1 MISIFK
7 EIKKTR
13 KENHM
18 RLEDLSSYEIIEK
31 RRIEDLNSESF
42 LMRHKK
48 TGARV
53 ALLSNDDDNKVFAI
67 GFRTP
72 PKNST
77 GVAHI
82 IEHTVLCGSKQ
93 FPVKDPFVE
102 LVKGS
107 LNTFLNAMTYP
118 DKTVY
123 PVASCNDAD
132 FQNLMNV
139 YLDAVFYPNIY
150 KTDKIFRQ
158 EGWHY
163 EMEDEN
169 SDLTINGVVYNEMK
183 GAFSSADD
191 VLSRE
196 IQNSLYPD
204 ITYGIESGGDPKVIP
219 ELTYDEY
226 LDFHRSYYHPSNS
239 YIYLYGNMDMA
250 EKLNYIDKNYLSDFD
265 HIDVDSEIGLQKAFS
280 EPKRVVKSFPVLP
293 DEDTSKNTYLS
304 YNCSVGSTLDKK
316 LYIAFDILDYALCS
330 APGAPIKKALIDKG
344 IGQDVYSEYDNG
356 IRQPVF
362 SIVAKN
368 ADEDQADE
376 FISTI
381 TEVLKD
387 QVKNGIDKKS
397 LLAGLSYDEF
407 KYREADFGRYPKGL
421 LYGLQ
426 VLDSWLYDDEKPW
439 INVEANETFAILK
452 EEAKGRYFEE
462 LVEKYLLDNNH
473 KSYVILKPEKG
484 LTEKTDE
491 ELRNKLK
498 EYRDSLTPE
507 QIKEIVDETKALKE
521 YQDTPDDPEDL
532 KKIPLLTL
540 EDMKKESEK
549 FIYELRDV
557 QGTKVLFHDIFT
569 NGIAYINFVFDM
581 QDLDGDLI
589 TYAASLK
596 KALGMLNTENYEYGD
611 LYNEINIKTGGIS
624 GSISTYTDSQDVTK
638 FSTKFEISVKVLH
651 ENLSSA
657 FSLVKEIITATKFD
671 DSKRLREIFGEQYA
685 RLQSDLSSAGHQSAA
700 LRAMSYVSPAVMVSD
715 NVSGIGYFRHLEK
728 ICGQLETEDG
738 AGELIDKFKYLCKLL
753 FRPENLLVDITGTE
767 KEYQGMDDEVK
778 SFVDSLYTEDVR
790 KGNLKLVPVKK
801 NEAFKTAGQVQ
812 YVCRAGN
819 FASEGLKYN
828 GALRV
833 LKVMMGYDYL
843 WKNIRVLGGAY
854 GCMSSFAKNGD
865 SAFVT
870 YRDPN
875 LQNSIDVFEKASDY
889 LRNFDSDDRT
899 ILQYIIGAISDLD
912 TPKTPSAKGAYGL
925 TAYLCNAKMENI
937 QKNRDQLLGTTK
949 QTIRGLAD
957 YVDAFMK
964 DDCLCVIGSS
974 EKIDE
979 SSDIFD
985 KIEQLVER

>member
-1 MISIFK
+1 
-7 EIKKTR
+7 
-13 KENHM
+13 M
-18 RLEDLSSYEIIEK
+18 RLEDLTAYEIIEK
-31 RRIEDLNSESF
+31 RPIADLNSESY
-42 LMRHKK
+42 LMKHKR
-48 TGARV
+48 TGARI

-82 IEHTVLCGSKQ
+82 IEHTVLCGSRE

-132 FQNLMNV
+132 FQNLMHV

-191 VLSRE
+191 MLSRE

-204 ITYGIESGGDPKVIP
+204 ITYGIESGGDPDVIP

-226 LDFHRSYYHPSNS
+226 LDFHRKYYHPSNS

-250 EKLNYIDKNYLSDFD
+250 EKLDYIDKNYLSAFEK
-265 HIDVDSEIGLQKAFS
+265 IEVDSAVGFQKAFE
-280 EPKRVVKSFPVLP
+280 EPKEIRKTYPVLP
-293 DEDTSKNTYLS
+293 DEELSKNTYLS
-304 YNCSVGSTLDKK
+304 YNCSVGSTLDSKV
-316 LYIAFDILDYALCS
+316 YIAFDILDYALCS

-356 IRQPVF
+356 IQQPVF

-368 ADEDQADE
+368 ADASQKDE
-376 FISTI
+376 FVNTI
-381 TEVLKD
+381 REVLKE
-387 QVKNGIDKKS
+387 QIEKGIDKKS

-426 VLDSWLYDDEKPW
+426 VLDSWLYDDLKPW
-439 INVEANETFAILK
+439 INVEANATFAELK
-452 EEAKGRYFEE
+452 KEAEGNYFEK
-462 LVEKYLLDNNH
+462 LAKKYLLDNTH
-473 KSYVILKPEKG
+473 RTVVVLEPEQG
-484 LTEKTDE
+484 LTEKKDE
-491 ELRNKLK
+491 ALKKKLQEYK
-498 EYRDSLTPE
+498 ESLTPE
-507 QIKEIVDETKALKE
+507 EIKKIVQDTKELKE
-521 YQDTPDDPEDL
+521 YQDTPDDPADL
-532 KKIPLLTL
+532 AKIPLLKL
-540 EDMKKESEK
+540 SDMRKESEK

-557 QGTKVLFHDIFT
+557 EGNKVLFHDIFT
-569 NGIAYINFVFDM
+569 NGIAYISFVFDM
-581 QDLDGDLI
+581 STVD
-589 TYAASLK
+589 AALLPYTSSLK
-596 KALGMLNTENYEYGD
+596 KVLGMLNTEHYEYGD
-611 LYNEINIKTGGIS
+611 LYNEINIRTGGIS
-624 GSISTYTDSQDVTK
+624 GSISTYTDSGDVKK
-638 FSTKFEISVKVLH
+638 FQTKFEISVKVLH
-651 ENLSSA
+651 ENLHYA
-657 FSLVKEIITATKFD
+657 FDLVKEILTATKFD
-671 DSKRLREIFGEQYA
+671 DVKRLKEIFGEQYA
-685 RLQSDLSSAGHQSAA
+685 RLSTDLASAGHQSAA
-700 LRAMSYVSPAVMVSD
+700 IRALSYVSPSAVVSD
-715 NVSGIGYFRHLEK
+715 SVSGIGYLRHLEGVNK
-728 ICGQLETEDG
+728 ALESQDG
-738 AGELIDKFKYLCKLL
+738 AKELIEKLKYLSRLI
-753 FRPENLLVDITGTE
+753 FRPENLLVDVTGTD
-767 KEYQGMDDEVK
+767 KEYQGIEDQVK
-778 SFVDSLYTEDVR
+778 EFVKTLYTEDVE
-790 KGNLKLVPVKK
+790 KGHLEPKPVKK

-819 FASEGLKYN
+819 FTNSGLSYH

-843 WKNIRVLGGAY
+843 WKNIRILGGAY

-870 YRDPN
+870 YRDSN
-875 LQNSIDVFEKASDY
+875 LTNSIDVFEKASEY
-889 LRNFDSDDRT
+889 LKDFDADDRT

-912 TPKTPSAKGAYGL
+912 TPKTPSSKGSYGL
-925 TAYLCNAKMENI
+925 TAYLCNAKMEKI
-937 QKNRDQLLGTTK
+937 QKNRDELLGTTK
-949 QTIRGLAD
+949 QTIRDLAG
-957 YVDAFMK
+957 YVDAFMS
-964 DDCLCVIGSS
+964 DGCLCVIGSS
-974 EKIDE
+974 DKIEEAKD
-979 SSDIFD
+979 SFD
-985 KIEQLVER
+985 KIEQLLGR

>member
-1 MISIFK
+1 
-7 EIKKTR
+7 
-13 KENHM
+13 M
-18 RLEDLSSYEIIEK
+18 RLEDLSAYEIIEQRK
-31 RRIEDLNSESF
+31 IEDLNSVSF
-42 LMRHKK
+42 IMRHKK

-53 ALLSNDDDNKVFAI
+53 ALLSNDEDNKVFAI

-72 PKNST
+72 PRNST

-82 IEHTVLCGSKQ
+82 IEHTVLCGSRN

-123 PVASCNDAD
+123 PIASCNDAD

-150 KTDKIFRQ
+150 KTDKIFKQ

-169 SDLTINGVVYNEMK
+169 DDLTINGVVYNEMK

-204 ITYGIESGGDPKVIP
+204 TTYGIESGGDPDVIP
-219 ELTYDEY
+219 ELTYEEY
-226 LDFHRSYYHPSNS
+226 LDFHRKYYHPSNS

-250 EKLNYIDKNYLSDFD
+250 EKLDYIDKQYLSHFD
-265 HIDVDSEIGLQKAFS
+265 RIEVDSEVGIQKPFDKPR
-280 EPKRVVKSFPVLP
+280 EIIKTYPVLP
-293 DEDTSKNTYLS
+293 EDELSQNTYLS

-368 ADEDQADE
+368 ADAEQKEE
-376 FISTI
+376 FLNTI
-381 TEVLKD
+381 REVLKK
-387 QVKNGIDKKS
+387 QVEQGIDKKA

-407 KYREADFGRYPKGL
+407 KYREADFGRFPKGL

-426 VLDSWLYDDEKPW
+426 VLDSWLYDDAKPW
-439 INVEANETFAILK
+439 INVEANETFAELK
-452 EEAKGRYFEE
+452 KEAEGRYFEE
-462 LVEKYLLDNNH
+462 LTEKYLLNNPH
-473 KSYVILKPEKG
+473 ASVVILAPERG
-484 LTEKTDE
+484 LTEKKDE
-491 ELRNKLK
+491 ALKKKLSDYK
-498 EYRDSLTPE
+498 NSLSKDE
-507 QIKEIVDETKALKE
+507 IAEIVKQTRELKE
-521 YQDTPDDPEDL
+521 YQDMEDAPEDL
-532 KKIPLLTL
+532 AKIPLLTL
-540 EDMKKESEK
+540 ADMRKEAEK
-549 FIYELRDV
+549 FIYELREED
-557 QGTKVLFHDIFT
+557 GNRILFHNVFT
-569 NGIAYINFVFDM
+569 NGIMYMDFVFDM
-581 QDLDGDLI
+581 QHVDAALLP
-589 TYAASLK
+589 YASSLK
-596 KALGMLNTENYEYGD
+596 KVLGMLNTRNYEYGD

-624 GSISTYTDSQDVTK
+624 GAISTYTDSEDVTR
-638 FSTKFEISVKVLH
+638 FVTKFEISVKVLH
-651 ENLSSA
+651 ENMHSA
-657 FSLVKEIITATKFD
+657 FELVKEILTASRFD
-671 DSKRLREIFGEQYA
+671 DVKRLKEIFSEQYA
-685 RLQSDLSSAGHQSAA
+685 RLQTDLASSGHQSSA
-700 LRAMSYVSPAVMVSD
+700 LRAMSYVSPAACISD
-715 NVSGIGYFRHLEK
+715 SVSGIGYFRHLEK
-728 ICGQLETEDG
+728 INKALSTKE
-738 AGELIDKFKYLCKLL
+738 GEQDLIDKLVSLSRQI
-753 FRPENLLVDITGTE
+753 FRPENLLFDLTCTE
-767 KEYQGMDDEVK
+767 KEYVGVASEVK
-778 SFVDSLYTEDVR
+778 EFATSLYTCECE
-790 KGNLKLVPVKK
+790 KQELKVQTSRK

-819 FASEGLKYN
+819 FASKGLKYH

-843 WKNIRVLGGAY
+843 WKNIRILGGAY

-870 YRDPN
+870 YRDPH
-875 LQNSIDVFEKASDY
+875 LKNSVDIFEKAADY
-889 LRNFDSDDRT
+889 LREFEADDRT

-925 TAYLCNAKMENI
+925 TAYLCNARMETI
-937 QKNRDQLLGTTK
+937 QKNRDELLATDK
-949 QTIRGLAD
+949 ETIRSLAGF
-957 YVDAFMK
+957 VDAFMS
-964 DDCLCVIGSS
+964 DECICVIGTAD
-974 EKIDE
+974 KIDE
-979 SSDIFD
+979 NKDLFD
-985 KIEQLVER
+985 NIEQLVNR

>member
-1 MISIFK
+1 
-7 EIKKTR
+7 
-13 KENHM
+13 M
-18 RLEDLSSYEIIEK
+18 RLEDLSAYEIIEK
-31 RRIEDLNSESF
+31 RRIDDLNSESY

-82 IEHTVLCGSKQ
+82 IEHTVLCGSRE

-132 FQNLMNV
+132 FQNLMHV

-163 EMEDEN
+163 EMEDETKE
-169 SDLTINGVVYNEMK
+169 LTINGVVYNEMK
-183 GAFSSADD
+183 GAFSSAEDM
-191 VLSRE
+191 LSRE

-204 ITYGIESGGDPKVIP
+204 ITYGIESGGDPDVIP
-219 ELTYDEY
+219 ELTYEEY

-250 EKLNYIDKNYLSDFD
+250 EKLDYIDKNYLSDFD
-265 HIDVDSEIGLQKAFS
+265 HIDVDSAVGYQKAFDA
-280 EPKRVVKSFPVLP
+280 PKEIEKPYPVLP
-293 DEDTSKNTYLS
+293 DEELSQNTYFS
-304 YNCSVGSTLDKK
+304 YNCSVGSPLDRKV
-316 LYIAFDILDYALCS
+316 YVAFDILDYALCS

-356 IRQPVF
+356 IQQPVF

-368 ADEDQADE
+368 ADASQKDE
-376 FISTI
+376 FVNTI
-381 TEVLKD
+381 REVLKE
-387 QVKNGIDKKS
+387 QVEKGIDKKS

-426 VLDSWLYDDEKPW
+426 VLDSWLYDDSKPW
-439 INVEANETFAILK
+439 INVEANDTFAELK
-452 EEAKGRYFEE
+452 KEAQGRYFEE
-462 LVEKYLLDNNH
+462 LVQKYLLDNNH
-473 KSYVILKPEKG
+473 RTVVMLKPQQG
-484 LTEKTDE
+484 LTEKKDE
-491 ELRNKLK
+491 ELRKKLQDYK
-498 EYRDSLTPE
+498 ASLSE
-507 QIKEIVDETKALKE
+507 EEIKKIVRETKELKE
-521 YQDTPDDPEDL
+521 YQDAPDDPEDL
-532 KKIPLLTL
+532 KKIPLLKL
-540 EDMKKESEK
+540 EDMRKEAEK
-549 FIYELRDV
+549 FIYELREAD
-557 QGTKVLFHDIFT
+557 GNKILFHDVFT
-569 NGIAYINFVFDM
+569 NGIAYISFVFDM
-581 QDLDGDLI
+581 KDVDPEYLP
-589 TYAASLK
+589 YVSSLK
-596 KALGMLNTENYEYGD
+596 KVLGMLNTEHYEYGD

-624 GSISTYTDSQDVTK
+624 GAISTYTDSDDIRKFVTK
-638 FSTKFEISVKVLH
+638 FEVSVKVLH
-651 ENLSSA
+651 ENLGYA
-657 FSLVKEIITATKFD
+657 FDLVKEILTTSKFD
-671 DSKRLREIFGEQYA
+671 DTKRLKEIFGEQYA
-685 RLQSDLSSAGHQSAA
+685 RLSSDLASAGHQSAA
-700 LRAMSYVSPAVMVSD
+700 IRAISYVSSSAMVSD
-715 NVSGIGYFRHLEK
+715 NVSGIGYYRHLEK
-728 ICGQLETEDG
+728 VNKALETEDG
-738 AGELIDKFKYLCKLL
+738 AKEVIEKLRYLGKLL

-767 KEYQGMDDEVK
+767 KEYSGFEDQVKEFVKSLYTDEVK
-778 SFVDSLYTEDVR
+778 
-790 KGNLKLVPVKK
+790 KGALKLVPVKK

-819 FASEGLKYN
+819 FASDGLKYN

-843 WKNIRVLGGAY
+843 WKNIRILGGAY

-870 YRDPN
+870 YRDPK
-875 LQNSIDVFEKASDY
+875 LLESIDVFEKASEY
-889 LRNFDSDDRT
+889 LREFDADDRT

-912 TPKTPSAKGAYGL
+912 TPKTPSAKGSYGL
-925 TAYLCNAKMENI
+925 TAYLCNARMENI
-937 QKNRDQLLGTTK
+937 QRNRDQLLATTK
-949 QTIRGLAD
+949 DTIRELAK
-957 YVDAFMK
+957 YVDAFMA
-964 DDCLCVIGSS
+964 DECLCVIGSS
-974 EKIDE
+974 EKIEEAKD
-979 SSDIFD
+979 SFD
-985 KIEQLVER
+985 KVEQLLGR

>member
-1 MISIFK
+1 
-7 EIKKTR
+7 
-13 KENHM
+13 M

-31 RRIEDLNSESF
+31 RRIDDLNSESY

-53 ALLSNDDDNKVFAI
+53 ALLSNDEENKVFAI

-82 IEHTVLCGSKQ
+82 IEHTVLCGSEN

-123 PVASCNDAD
+123 PIASCNDAD

-150 KTDKIFRQ
+150 KTDKIFKQ

-163 EMEDEN
+163 EMEDEE

-191 VLSRE
+191 VLTRE
-196 IQNSLYPD
+196 IMNSLYPD
-204 ITYGIESGGDPKVIP
+204 ITYGIESGGDPDIIP
-219 ELTYDEY
+219 QLSYEEY

-239 YIYLYGNMDMA
+239 YIYMYGNMDMA
-250 EKLNYIDKNYLSDFD
+250 EKLDYIDKNYLSKFD
-265 HIDVDSEIGLQKAFS
+265 HIDVNSRISVQKAFD
-280 EPKRVVKSFPVLP
+280 EPRLVKKAYPVLP
-293 DEDTSKNTYLS
+293 EDEISKNTYLS
-304 YNCSVGSTLDKK
+304 YNCSVGSTLDRK

-344 IGQDVYSEYDNG
+344 IGQDVYSDYDNG
-356 IRQPVF
+356 IQQPIF

-368 ADEDQADE
+368 ADADQKDE
-376 FISTI
+376 FVDTI
-381 TEVLKD
+381 RKVLRE
-387 QVKNGIDKKS
+387 QVEKGIDKKS

-426 VLDSWLYDDEKPW
+426 VFDSWLYDDNSPW
-439 INVEANETFAILK
+439 LNVEANDTFAQLK
-452 EEAKGRYFEE
+452 KEAKGRYFEE
-462 LVEKYLLDNNH
+462 LVEKYLLNNPH
-473 KSYVILKPEKG
+473 RTVVMLEPQQG
-484 LTEKTDE
+484 LTEKKDE
-491 ELRNKLK
+491 ALKEKLK
-498 EYRDSLTPE
+498 NYRDSLSSE
-507 QIKEIVDETKALKE
+507 EIKKIVQETKELRAF
-521 YQDTPDDPEDL
+521 QDEEDDPEDL
-532 KKIPLLTL
+532 ARIPLLTL

-549 FIYELRDV
+549 FIYELRDAS
-557 QGTKVLFHDIFT
+557 GTKILFHDIFT
-569 NGIAYINFVFDM
+569 NGIAYISFVFDM
-581 QDLDGDLI
+581 QDLDPELLP
-589 TYAASLK
+589 YASSLK
-596 KALGMLNTENYEYGD
+596 KVLGMLNTENYEYGD
-611 LYNEINIKTGGIS
+611 LYNEINIRTGGIS
-624 GSISTYTDSQDVTK
+624 GAISTYTDSEDVSR
-638 FSTKFEISVKVLH
+638 FQTKFEISVKVLH
-651 ENLSSA
+651 ENLSYA
-657 FSLVKEIITATKFD
+657 FELVKEILTRTKFD
-671 DSKRLREIFGEQYA
+671 DVTRLKEIFSEQYA
-685 RLQSDLSSAGHQSAA
+685 RLQSDLASAGHQSAA
-700 LRAMSYVSPAVMVSD
+700 LRAMGYVSPAASVSD
-715 NVSGIGYFRHLEK
+715 NTSGIGYFRHLEK
-728 ICGQLETEDG
+728 ICKALDTEDG
-738 AGELIDKFKYLCKLL
+738 AKELIDTFKYLTRLI
-753 FRPENLLVDITGTE
+753 FRPENLLVDVTGTE
-767 KEYQGMDDEVK
+767 KEYAGMEEETSK
-778 SFVDSLYTEDVR
+778 FATCLYTEDVK
-790 KGNLKLVPVKK
+790 KGKLDIKTVRK
-801 NEAFKTAGQVQ
+801 NEGFKTAGQVQ

-819 FASEGLKYN
+819 FASKGFKYS

-833 LKVMMGYDYL
+833 LKVMMSYDYL

-865 SAFVT
+865 AAFVT

-875 LQNSIDVFEKASDY
+875 LKNSIDVFEKAADY
-889 LRNFDSDDRT
+889 LENFDDDDRA

-912 TPKTPSAKGAYGL
+912 TPKTPSAKGSYGL

-949 QTIRGLAD
+949 QTIRDLAE
-957 YVDAFMK
+957 YVKAFMS
-964 DDCLCVIGSS
+964 DECLCVIGSA
-974 EKIDE
+974 EKIEE
-979 SSDIFD
+979 SKELFD
-985 KIEQLVER
+985 NVEQLIGR

>member
-1 MISIFK
+1 
-7 EIKKTR
+7 
-13 KENHM
+13 M
-18 RLEDLSSYEIIEK
+18 RLEDLSAYEIIEK
-31 RRIEDLNSESF
+31 RRIDDLNSESY

-82 IEHTVLCGSKQ
+82 IEHTVLCGSRE

-132 FQNLMNV
+132 FQNLMHV

-163 EMEDEN
+163 EMEDETKE
-169 SDLTINGVVYNEMK
+169 LTINGVVYNEMK
-183 GAFSSADD
+183 GAFSSAEDM
-191 VLSRE
+191 LSRE

-204 ITYGIESGGDPKVIP
+204 ITYGIESGGDPDVIP
-219 ELTYDEY
+219 ELTYEEY

-250 EKLNYIDKNYLSDFD
+250 EKLDYIDKNYLSDFD
-265 HIDVDSEIGLQKAFS
+265 HIDVDSAVGYQKAFDA
-280 EPKRVVKSFPVLP
+280 PKEIEKPYPVLP
-293 DEDTSKNTYLS
+293 DEELSQNTYFS
-304 YNCSVGSTLDKK
+304 YNCSVGSPLDRKV
-316 LYIAFDILDYALCS
+316 YVAFDILDYALCS

-356 IRQPVF
+356 IQQPVF

-368 ADEDQADE
+368 ADASQKDE
-376 FISTI
+376 FVNTI
-381 TEVLKD
+381 REVLKE
-387 QVKNGIDKKS
+387 QVEKGIDKKS

-426 VLDSWLYDDEKPW
+426 VLDSWLYDDSKPW
-439 INVEANETFAILK
+439 INVEANDTFAELK
-452 EEAKGRYFEE
+452 KEVQGRYFEE
-462 LVEKYLLDNNH
+462 LVQKYLLDNNH
-473 KSYVILKPEKG
+473 RTVVMLKPQQG
-484 LTEKTDE
+484 LTEKKDE
-491 ELRNKLK
+491 ELRKKLQDYK
-498 EYRDSLTPE
+498 ASLSE
-507 QIKEIVDETKALKE
+507 EEIKKIVRETKELKE
-521 YQDTPDDPEDL
+521 YQDAPDDPEDL
-532 KKIPLLTL
+532 KKIPLLKL
-540 EDMKKESEK
+540 EDMRKEAEK
-549 FIYELRDV
+549 FIYELREAD
-557 QGTKVLFHDIFT
+557 GNKILFHDVFT
-569 NGIAYINFVFDM
+569 NGIAYISFVFDM
-581 QDLDGDLI
+581 KDVDPEYLP
-589 TYAASLK
+589 YVSSLK
-596 KALGMLNTENYEYGD
+596 KVLGMLNTEHYEYGD

-624 GSISTYTDSQDVTK
+624 GAISTYTDSDDVRKFVTK
-638 FSTKFEISVKVLH
+638 FEVSVKVLH
-651 ENLSSA
+651 ENLGYA
-657 FSLVKEIITATKFD
+657 FDLVKEILTTSKFD
-671 DSKRLREIFGEQYA
+671 DTKRLKEIFGEQYA
-685 RLQSDLSSAGHQSAA
+685 RLSSDLASAGHQSAA
-700 LRAMSYVSPAVMVSD
+700 IRAMSYVSSSAMVSD
-715 NVSGIGYFRHLEK
+715 NVSGIGYYRHLEK
-728 ICGQLETEDG
+728 VNKALETEDG
-738 AGELIDKFKYLCKLL
+738 AKEVIEKLRYLGKLL

-767 KEYQGMDDEVK
+767 KEYSGFEDQVKEFVKSLYTDEVK
-778 SFVDSLYTEDVR
+778 
-790 KGNLKLVPVKK
+790 KGALKLVPVKK

-819 FASEGLKYN
+819 FASDGLKYN

-843 WKNIRVLGGAY
+843 WKNIRILGGAY

-870 YRDPN
+870 YRDPK
-875 LQNSIDVFEKASDY
+875 LLESIDVFEKASEY
-889 LRNFDSDDRT
+889 LREFDADDRT

-912 TPKTPSAKGAYGL
+912 TPKTPSAKGSYGL
-925 TAYLCNAKMENI
+925 TAYLCNARMENI
-937 QKNRDQLLGTTK
+937 QKNRDQLLATTK
-949 QTIRGLAD
+949 DTIRELAK
-957 YVDAFMK
+957 YVDAFMA
-964 DDCLCVIGSS
+964 DGCLCVIGSS
-974 EKIDE
+974 EKIEEAKD
-979 SSDIFD
+979 SFD
-985 KIEQLVER
+985 KVEQLLGR

>member
-1 MISIFK
+1 
-7 EIKKTR
+7 
-13 KENHM
+13 M
-18 RLEDLSSYEIIEK
+18 RLEDLAAYEIVEK
-31 RRIEDLNSESF
+31 RRIDDLNSESY

-82 IEHTVLCGSKQ
+82 IEHTVLCGSRQ

-150 KTDKIFRQ
+150 KTDKIFKQ

-169 SDLTINGVVYNEMK
+169 DDLTINGVVYNEMK

-191 VLSRE
+191 MLSRE

-204 ITYGIESGGDPKVIP
+204 ITYGIESGGDPDVIP
-219 ELTYDEY
+219 ELTYEEY

-250 EKLNYIDKNYLSDFD
+250 EKLDFIDKNYLSDFD
-265 HIDVDSEIGLQKAFS
+265 KLDIDSTIKMQKAFE
-280 EPKRVVKSFPVLP
+280 EPRKVVKPYPILP
-293 DEDTSKNTYLS
+293 DDEIDKNTYLS

-330 APGAPIKKALIDKG
+330 APGAPVKKALIDKG

-356 IRQPVF
+356 IQQPIF

-368 ADEDQADE
+368 ADENQLDE
-376 FISTI
+376 FVSTI
-381 TEVLKD
+381 RQVLKE
-387 QVKNGIDKKS
+387 QAEKGIDKKS

-426 VLDSWLYDDEKPW
+426 VLDSWLYDDNSPW
-439 INVEANETFAILK
+439 INVEANETFAQLK

-473 KSYVILKPEKG
+473 SSIVVLRPEKG
-484 LTEKTDE
+484 LTERKDQELKDKLEEYKKSLSSDE
-491 ELRNKLK
+491 IRK
-498 EYRDSLTPE
+498 
-507 QIKEIVDETKALKE
+507 IVEETKELKE
-521 YQDTPDDPEDL
+521 YQDEPDDPKDL
-532 KKIPLLTL
+532 ARIPLLTL
-540 EDMKKESEK
+540 DDMRKESEK
-549 FIYELRDV
+549 FIYELRDAN
-557 QGTKVLFHDIFT
+557 GTKVLFHNIFT

-581 QDLDGDLI
+581 STVDGELI
-589 TYAASLK
+589 PYVSSLK
-596 KALGMLNTENYEYGD
+596 KALGMLNTEHYEYSD
-611 LYNEINIKTGGIS
+611 LYNEINIRTGGIS
-624 GSISTYTDSQDVTK
+624 GSISTYTDSDDVTK
-638 FSTKFEISVKVLH
+638 FQTKFEISVKVLH
-651 ENLSSA
+651 ENMNYA
-657 FSLVKEIITATKFD
+657 FDLVKEIITATKFD
-671 DSKRLREIFGEQYA
+671 DVKRLREIFSEQYA
-685 RLQSDLSSAGHQSAA
+685 RLQSDIPAAGHQSAA
-700 LRAMSYVSPAVMVSD
+700 IRAMSYVSPSAMVSD
-715 NVSGIGYFRHLEK
+715 RVSGIGYFRHLESLVK
-728 ICGQLETEDG
+728 ELETEDG
-738 AGELIDKFKYLCKLL
+738 AKGLIEKLQYLCRLI
-753 FRPENLLVDITGTE
+753 FRPENLMVDITGTE
-767 KEYQGMDDEVK
+767 KEYVNVEEYSSEFAKALYTDEVK
-778 SFVDSLYTEDVR
+778 
-790 KGNLKLVPVKK
+790 KGALLLTPTKK
-801 NEAFKTAGQVQ
+801 NEGLKTAGQVQ

-819 FASEGLKYN
+819 FGSKGLKYN

-833 LKVMMGYDYL
+833 LKVVMGYDYL
-843 WKNIRVLGGAY
+843 WKNIRILGGAY

-875 LQNSIDVFEKASDY
+875 LQNSIDVFEKASEY
-889 LRNFDSDDRT
+889 LRSFDSDDRT

-937 QKNRDQLLGTTK
+937 QKNRDELLGTTK
-949 QTIRGLAD
+949 DTIRSLAD
-957 YVDAFMK
+957 YVDAFMS
-964 DDCLCVIGSS
+964 DECLCVIGSADKLEECS
-974 EKIDE
+974 K
-979 SSDIFD
+979 IFD
-985 KIEQLVER
+985 SVEQLSQR